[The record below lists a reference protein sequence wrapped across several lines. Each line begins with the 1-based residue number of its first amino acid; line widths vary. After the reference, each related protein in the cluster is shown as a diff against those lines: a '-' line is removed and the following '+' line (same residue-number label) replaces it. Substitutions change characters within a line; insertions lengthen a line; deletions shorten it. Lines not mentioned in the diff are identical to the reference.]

1 MPFFLTHS
9 SYPLNPLIS
18 VPIKRS
24 HGLNFFGEKTVIKCQ
39 KCRKNEKV
47 LLNHTERIEI
57 YRFMKNLAP

>member
-1 MPFFLTHS
+1 MLFFLTHS
-9 SYPLNPLIS
+9 SHPLNPLIS

-47 LLNHTERIEI
+47 LLNHKERIEI
-57 YRFMKNLAP
+57 